1 MNKLLSLAILS
12 LGLAG
17 FTLGVSRTGYS
28 QQAGPSEGS
37 PAARSRGPNAPLTE
51 RELQM
56 LERIDKLE
64 QRLAVLE
71 ARPSATSSAN
81 LIAAIPS
88 PTTPPAVTTPS
99 QPTGATATNAATPAP
114 AQAGATPGSAT
125 NESSA
130 PASFLAG
137 TTVNLNLDTYYGYNF
152 NRPIGRVN
160 LLHAYDV
167 SSSNFSLNQA
177 NVVIE
182 RAPNVQAGRR
192 FGARLDL
199 QYGPATESA
208 QGNANNESRPQAFR
222 PIWQAYGTYVAP
234 LGHGLTVDFGKFAS
248 SLGFETNYT
257 KDNLNYSRSYFFTFL
272 PFYHFG
278 LRAKYPINDKLT
290 VMYHLM
296 NGAQQ
301 SEDFNGFKSQH
312 FAVILTPA
320 KPLSWQINYYFGRE
334 QRDTIPR
341 LNPTFAALPTQP
353 GLSVDAIRPIPRGRL
368 HVLDTYATWNVTG
381 KVTLGAEADYV
392 INRVQESSSPV
403 RVTGGAGYA
412 RYQFMP
418 KFALTGRGEYLS
430 DRGGLFSGT
439 TQALKETTLTADY
452 AVADGFLVR
461 GEWRR
466 DFSNQPFF
474 LTQSPGVLKQEQN
487 SATLGVIWWFG
498 GKQGTW

>member
-1 MNKLLSLAILS
+1 MNRLLSLAILS

-17 FTLGVSRTGYS
+17 FTLCVSRTGYS
-28 QQAGPSEGS
+28 QQAGQSEGL
-37 PAARSRGPNAPLTE
+37 PAAANRGPNAPLTE

-71 ARPSATSSAN
+71 ARPSATSTGD

-88 PTTPPAVTTPS
+88 ATTPAAVTTPS
-99 QPTGATATNAATPAP
+99 QPTGATATNAATTAPAP
-114 AQAGATPGSAT
+114 ASATPANAT
-125 NESSA
+125 NESST

-152 NRPIGRVN
+152 NRPIGRIN
-160 LLHAYDV
+160 LLRAYDV
-167 SSSNFSLNQA
+167 TSNSFSLNQA

-182 RAPNVQAGRR
+182 RAPDVQAGRR
-192 FGARLDL
+192 FGVRLDL
-199 QYGPATESA
+199 QYGQATESA
-208 QGNANNESRPQAFR
+208 QGNPANESRPQVFR

-234 LGHGLTVDFGKFAS
+234 IGHGLTVDFGKFAS

-257 KDNLNYSRSYFFTFL
+257 KDDLNYSRSYFFTFL

-312 FAVILTPA
+312 FAVILTPV

-334 QRDTIPR
+334 QRDAVPQ
-341 LNPTFAALPTQP
+341 LNPTFPSLPTQP
-353 GLSVDAIRPIPRGRL
+353 GLSTEVIRPTPRGRL
-368 HVLDTYATWNVTG
+368 HILDTYASWNVTS

-412 RYQFMP
+412 RYQFTP

-430 DRGGLFSGT
+430 DRGGFFSGT

-487 SATLGVIWWFG
+487 TATLGLLWWFG
-498 GKQGTW
+498 SKQGSW